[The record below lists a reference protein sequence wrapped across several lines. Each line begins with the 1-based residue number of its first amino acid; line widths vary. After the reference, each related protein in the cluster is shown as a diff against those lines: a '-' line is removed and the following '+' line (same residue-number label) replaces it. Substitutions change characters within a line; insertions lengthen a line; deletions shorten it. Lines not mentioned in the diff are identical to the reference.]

1 MLKNC
6 SKHTVIQ
13 RRKELSNVK
22 SHYTGLEAFGPAR
35 VDQVDEPSVL
45 GRSLRDTTKL
55 VGIKNTVLDSI
66 KLKLPSNHLLNELA
80 QCVE

>member
-1 MLKNC
+1 VLKNC
-6 SKHTVIQ
+6 SEYTVIQ

-22 SHYTGLEAFGPAR
+22 SHHTGLEIFGPAR

-55 VGIKNTVLDSI
+55 VRMKNTMLDSI

>member
-1 MLKNC
+1 
-6 SKHTVIQ
+6 
-13 RRKELSNVK
+13 
-22 SHYTGLEAFGPAR
+22 
-35 VDQVDEPSVL
+35 
-45 GRSLRDTTKL
+45 L